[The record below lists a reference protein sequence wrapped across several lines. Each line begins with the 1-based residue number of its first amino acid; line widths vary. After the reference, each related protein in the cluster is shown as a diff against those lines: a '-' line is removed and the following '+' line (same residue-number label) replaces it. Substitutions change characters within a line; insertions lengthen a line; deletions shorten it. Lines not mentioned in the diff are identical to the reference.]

1 MKNMK
6 KLRPACLASILFGL
20 IAWQSAYAG
29 EYNYV
34 GAAGTPVSTSL
45 DRESDGFIKITYDAD
60 PAAPGAQWSLAGP
73 ISSMNWD
80 ASAQGYIDLD
90 FRSGTVSST
99 GSLVSMSHFGQTGSM
114 TLNNAA
120 NLNYGA
126 YNDGIMLRGYGNVTI
141 VNSGSITG
149 AAYSRTAIS
158 AESSN
163 GTLKFTN
170 TGNITGA
177 ANSSTGLNLGAS
189 KVADILISGGAI
201 SAGTAIS
208 VGSMGSGTLTIASG
222 ASVLGSSSLLSV
234 SDGNLTVEIESGATV
249 SGGINI
255 YNGNT
260 LVLNSGI
267 NWMGGTSLTMYNYGE
282 PASTLSLIDWDG
294 GVFYSGTYLSI
305 EGAELDVKVADGA
318 FEIADIGKR
327 FQLLEDQSG
336 NFGGYFKDLDDGDFY
351 SSGIYDFIVSYETDG
366 VWLEL
371 NGIAVPEPA
380 EWAAIIGAFALA
392 FAAYRRRK

>member
-1 MKNMK
+1 
-6 KLRPACLASILFGL
+6 
-20 IAWQSAYAG
+20 
-29 EYNYV
+29 
-34 GAAGTPVSTSL
+34 
-45 DRESDGFIKITYDAD
+45 
-60 PAAPGAQWSLAGP
+60 
-73 ISSMNWD
+73 
-80 ASAQGYIDLD
+80 
-90 FRSGTVSST
+90 
-99 GSLVSMSHFGQTGSM
+99 M

-222 ASVLGSSSLLSV
+222 ALIIRRLWTNWKKFSICSASS
-234 SDGNLTVEIESGATV
+234 TCA
-249 SGGINI
+249 
-255 YNGNT
+255 
-260 LVLNSGI
+260 
-267 NWMGGTSLTMYNYGE
+267 
-282 PASTLSLIDWDG
+282 
-294 GVFYSGTYLSI
+294 
-305 EGAELDVKVADGA
+305 
-318 FEIADIGKR
+318 
-327 FQLLEDQSG
+327 
-336 NFGGYFKDLDDGDFY
+336 
-351 SSGIYDFIVSYETDG
+351 
-366 VWLEL
+366 
-371 NGIAVPEPA
+371 
-380 EWAAIIGAFALA
+380 
-392 FAAYRRRK
+392 